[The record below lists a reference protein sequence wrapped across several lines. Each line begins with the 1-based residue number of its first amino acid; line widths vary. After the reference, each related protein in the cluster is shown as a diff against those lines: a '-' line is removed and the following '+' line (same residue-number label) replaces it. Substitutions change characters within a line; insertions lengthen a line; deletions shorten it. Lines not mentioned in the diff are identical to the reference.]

1 MIFIKANLSHFNYI
15 KLKKKTRNII
25 LISVGVL
32 ILFSFI
38 AKKAGWI
45 GKEVGFEVN
54 TQRVELKTI
63 TETVSASGKI
73 QPEVEVK
80 ISPDVSGEIVD
91 LYVKEGQE
99 VKKGEVL
106 CKINPLLYIS
116 NKERTQASVNT
127 SKANLANA
135 KARLLQSKAVFVNTE
150 LTYNRNKKLF
160 DQGAI
165 SEAEFENSKSQYE
178 SAKADVEAAV
188 QTVSA
193 SDYNIKNAVASLE
206 EASNN
211 LDRTIIRSPV
221 DGKVSKLNV
230 EKGERVVGTSQMAG
244 TELLRIANLNEME
257 VVVDVNENDIVK
269 IHLNDTTLI
278 EVDAYLGQKFKGIVT
293 SIANSANTNGTSADQ
308 ITNFEV
314 KIRILRDS
322 YSHLLNN
329 KQDNNSPFRPG
340 MTATVDIQTKTIKNV
355 LAVPIEAVTLRTDTT
370 SENKIS
376 KKNKK
381 DGGEE
386 EKDKNNK
393 EEAIELVFIFEN
405 GKAVIK
411 PVKTGI
417 QDNNFIQL
425 LSGISKGDEVI
436 VGPYK
441 TVSKLLKNRSLV
453 KVVQE
458 EELNKEKD

>member
-1 MIFIKANLSHFNYI
+1 
-15 KLKKKTRNII
+15 LKKKTRNII
-25 LISVGVL
+25 LISAAVL
-32 ILFSFI
+32 ILFSII

-54 TQRVELKTI
+54 TQKVELKTI

-91 LYVKEGQE
+91 LFVKEGQE

-106 CKINPLLYIS
+106 CKINPILYIS
-116 NKERTQASVNT
+116 NKERTEASVNT
-127 SKANLANA
+127 TKANLANS
-135 KARLLQSKAVFVNTE
+135 KARLVQSKAVFVNAE
-150 LTYNRNKKLF
+150 LTFNRNKKLF

-178 SAKADVEAAV
+178 SAKADVEAAA

-193 SDYNIKNAVASLE
+193 SDFNIKNAVASLE
-206 EASNN
+206 EANNN

-370 SENKIS
+370 SENKTN

-381 DGGEE
+381 EVDEE

-393 EEAIELVFIFEN
+393 EEAIELVFVFDN
-405 GKAVIK
+405 GKSLIK

-417 QDNNFIQL
+417 QDNNFIQI

>member
-1 MIFIKANLSHFNYI
+1 
-15 KLKKKTRNII
+15 LKKKTRNII
-25 LISVGVL
+25 LISAAVL
-32 ILFSFI
+32 ILFSII

-54 TQRVELKTI
+54 TQKVELKTI

-91 LYVKEGQE
+91 LFVKEGQE

-116 NKERTQASVNT
+116 NKERTEASVNT
-127 SKANLANA
+127 TKANLANS
-135 KARLLQSKAVFVNTE
+135 KARLVQSKAVFVNTE
-150 LTYNRNKKLF
+150 LTFIRNKKLF

-178 SAKADVEAAV
+178 SAKADVEAAA

-193 SDYNIKNAVASLE
+193 SDFNIKNAVASLE
-206 EASNN
+206 EANNN

-322 YSHLLNN
+322 YSHLLSN

-370 SENKIS
+370 SENKTN

-381 DGGEE
+381 EEDEE

-393 EEAIELVFIFEN
+393 EEAIELVFIFDN
-405 GKAVIK
+405 GKSLIK

-417 QDNNFIQL
+417 QDNNFIQI

>member
-45 GKEVGFEVN
+45 GKEIGFEVN

-193 SDYNIKNAVASLE
+193 SDFNIKNAVASLE

-376 KKNKK
+376 KRNKK
-381 DGGEE
+381 DEGEE

>member
-1 MIFIKANLSHFNYI
+1 M
-15 KLKKKTRNII
+15 KKKIRNII
-25 LISVGVL
+25 LISAAVL
-32 ILFSFI
+32 ILFSII

-54 TQRVELKTI
+54 TQKVELKTI

-91 LYVKEGQE
+91 LFVKEGQE

-116 NKERTQASVNT
+116 NKERTEASVNT
-127 SKANLANA
+127 TKANLANS
-135 KARLLQSKAVFVNTE
+135 KARLVQSKAVFVNTE
-150 LTYNRNKKLF
+150 LTFNRNKKLF

-178 SAKADVEAAV
+178 SAKADVEAAA

-193 SDYNIKNAVASLE
+193 SDFNIKNAVASLE
-206 EASNN
+206 EANNN

-370 SENKIS
+370 SENKTN

-381 DGGEE
+381 EEDEE

-393 EEAIELVFIFEN
+393 EEAIELVFIFDN
-405 GKAVIK
+405 GKSLIK

-417 QDNNFIQL
+417 QDNNFIQI

-441 TVSKLLKNRSLV
+441 TVSKLLKNRSQV

>member
-1 MIFIKANLSHFNYI
+1 
-15 KLKKKTRNII
+15 LKKKTRNII
-25 LISVGVL
+25 LISAAVL
-32 ILFSFI
+32 ILFSII

-54 TQRVELKTI
+54 TQKVELKTI

-91 LYVKEGQE
+91 LFVKEGQE

-116 NKERTQASVNT
+116 NKERTEASVNT
-127 SKANLANA
+127 TKANLANS
-135 KARLLQSKAVFVNTE
+135 KARLVQSKAVFVNTE
-150 LTYNRNKKLF
+150 LTFNRNKKLF

-178 SAKADVEAAV
+178 SAKADVEAAA

-193 SDYNIKNAVASLE
+193 SDFNIKNAVASLE
-206 EASNN
+206 EANNN

-370 SENKIS
+370 SENKTN

-381 DGGEE
+381 EVDEE

-393 EEAIELVFIFEN
+393 EEAIELVFVFDN
-405 GKAVIK
+405 GKSLIK

-417 QDNNFIQL
+417 QDNNFIQI

>member
-1 MIFIKANLSHFNYI
+1 
-15 KLKKKTRNII
+15 LKKKTRNII

-32 ILFSFI
+32 ILFSII

-54 TQRVELKTI
+54 TQKAELKTI

-91 LYVKEGQE
+91 LFVKEGQE

-116 NKERTQASVNT
+116 NKERTEASVNT
-127 SKANLANA
+127 SKANLANS
-135 KARLLQSKAVFVNTE
+135 KARLLQSKAAFVNTE
-150 LTYNRNKKLF
+150 LTFNRNKKLF

-178 SAKADVEAAV
+178 SAKADVEAAL

-193 SDYNIKNAVASLE
+193 SDFNIKNAVASLQ
-206 EASNN
+206 EANNN

-269 IHLNDTTLI
+269 IHLNDTTLV

-322 YSHLLNN
+322 YSHLLNKN
-329 KQDNNSPFRPG
+329 QDNNSPFRPG
-340 MTATVDIQTKTIKNV
+340 MTATVDIQTKTVSNV
-355 LAVPIEAVTLRTDTT
+355 LAVPIEAVTLRSDTT
-370 SENKIS
+370 SETKKD

-381 DGGEE
+381 EE
-386 EKDKNNK
+386 DLDNK
-393 EEAIELVFIFEN
+393 ENSNKEDPIELVFVYLNDKSI
-405 GKAVIK
+405 IM

-417 QDNNFIQL
+417 QDNNFIQI
-425 LSGISKGDEVI
+425 LSGISKGDEII

-441 TVSKLLKNRSLV
+441 TVSKLLKNRSKV
-453 KVVQE
+453 KVVTE

>member
-1 MIFIKANLSHFNYI
+1 LIFIKANLSHFNYI

-63 TETVSASGKI
+63 TESVSASGKI

>member
-1 MIFIKANLSHFNYI
+1 M
-15 KLKKKTRNII
+15 KKKTRNII

-32 ILFSFI
+32 ILFSII

-54 TQRVELKTI
+54 TQKAELKTI

-91 LYVKEGQE
+91 LFVKEGQE

-116 NKERTQASVNT
+116 NKERTEASVNT
-127 SKANLANA
+127 SKANLANS
-135 KARLLQSKAVFVNTE
+135 KARLLQSKAAFVNTE
-150 LTYNRNKKLF
+150 LTFNRNKKLF

-178 SAKADVEAAV
+178 SAKADVEAAL

-193 SDYNIKNAVASLE
+193 SDFNIKNAVASLQ
-206 EASNN
+206 EANNN

-269 IHLNDTTLI
+269 IHLNDTTLV

-322 YSHLLNN
+322 YSHLLNKN
-329 KQDNNSPFRPG
+329 QDNNSPFRPG
-340 MTATVDIQTKTIKNV
+340 MTATVDIQTKTVSNV
-355 LAVPIEAVTLRTDTT
+355 LAVPIEAVTLRSDTT
-370 SENKIS
+370 SETKKD

-381 DGGEE
+381 EE
-386 EKDKNNK
+386 DLDNK
-393 EEAIELVFIFEN
+393 ENSNKEDPIELVFVYLNDKSI
-405 GKAVIK
+405 IM

-417 QDNNFIQL
+417 QDNNFIQI
-425 LSGISKGDEVI
+425 LSGISKGDEII

-441 TVSKLLKNRSLV
+441 TVSKLLKNRSKV
-453 KVVQE
+453 KVVTE

>member
-1 MIFIKANLSHFNYI
+1 M
-15 KLKKKTRNII
+15 KKKTRNII
-25 LISVGVL
+25 LISAAVL
-32 ILFSFI
+32 ILFSII

-54 TQRVELKTI
+54 TQKVELKTI

-91 LYVKEGQE
+91 LFVKEGQE

-116 NKERTQASVNT
+116 NKERTEASVNT
-127 SKANLANA
+127 TKANLANS
-135 KARLLQSKAVFVNTE
+135 KARLVQSKAVFVNAE
-150 LTYNRNKKLF
+150 LTFNRNKKLF

-178 SAKADVEAAV
+178 SAKADVEAAA

-193 SDYNIKNAVASLE
+193 SDFNIKNAVASLE
-206 EASNN
+206 EANNN

-370 SENKIS
+370 SENKTN

-381 DGGEE
+381 EVDEE

-393 EEAIELVFIFEN
+393 EEAIELVFVFDN
-405 GKAVIK
+405 GKSLIK

-417 QDNNFIQL
+417 QDNNFIQI

-441 TVSKLLKNRSLV
+441 TVSKLLKNRSQV

>member
-1 MIFIKANLSHFNYI
+1 M
-15 KLKKKTRNII
+15 KKKTRNII
-25 LISVGVL
+25 LISAAVL
-32 ILFSFI
+32 ILFSII

-54 TQRVELKTI
+54 TQKVELKTI

-91 LYVKEGQE
+91 LFVKEGQE

-116 NKERTQASVNT
+116 NKERTEASVNT
-127 SKANLANA
+127 TKANLANS
-135 KARLLQSKAVFVNTE
+135 KARLVQSKAVFVNTE
-150 LTYNRNKKLF
+150 LTFNRNKKLF

-178 SAKADVEAAV
+178 SAKADVEAAA

-193 SDYNIKNAVASLE
+193 SDFNIKNAVASLE
-206 EASNN
+206 EANNN

-370 SENKIS
+370 SENKTN

-381 DGGEE
+381 EEDEE

-393 EEAIELVFIFEN
+393 EEAIELVFVFDN
-405 GKAVIK
+405 GKSLIK

-417 QDNNFIQL
+417 QDNNFIQI

>member
-1 MIFIKANLSHFNYI
+1 M
-15 KLKKKTRNII
+15 KKKTRNII
-25 LISVGVL
+25 LISATVL
-32 ILFSFI
+32 ILFSII

-54 TQRVELKTI
+54 TQKVELKTI

-91 LYVKEGQE
+91 LFVKEGQE

-116 NKERTQASVNT
+116 NKERTEASVNT
-127 SKANLANA
+127 TKANLANS
-135 KARLLQSKAVFVNTE
+135 KARLVQSKAVFVNTE
-150 LTYNRNKKLF
+150 LTFNRNKKLF

-178 SAKADVEAAV
+178 SAKADVEAAA

-193 SDYNIKNAVASLE
+193 SDFNIKNAVASLE
-206 EASNN
+206 EANNN

-370 SENKIS
+370 SENKTN

-381 DGGEE
+381 EVDEE

-393 EEAIELVFIFEN
+393 EEAIELVFVFDN
-405 GKAVIK
+405 GKSLIK

-417 QDNNFIQL
+417 QDNNFIQI

>member
-63 TETVSASGKI
+63 TESVSASGKI

-193 SDYNIKNAVASLE
+193 SDFNIKNAVASLE

>member
-1 MIFIKANLSHFNYI
+1 LIFIKANLSHFNYI

-193 SDYNIKNAVASLE
+193 SDFNIKNAVASLE

>member
-1 MIFIKANLSHFNYI
+1 
-15 KLKKKTRNII
+15 LKKKTRNII
-25 LISVGVL
+25 LISAAVL
-32 ILFSFI
+32 ILFSII

-54 TQRVELKTI
+54 TQKVELKTI

-91 LYVKEGQE
+91 LFVKEGQE

-116 NKERTQASVNT
+116 NKERTEASVNT
-127 SKANLANA
+127 TKANLANS
-135 KARLLQSKAVFVNTE
+135 KARLVQSKAVFVNTE
-150 LTYNRNKKLF
+150 LTFNRNKKLF

-178 SAKADVEAAV
+178 SAKADVEAAA

-193 SDYNIKNAVASLE
+193 SDFNIKNAVASLE
-206 EASNN
+206 EANNN

-370 SENKIS
+370 SENKTN

-381 DGGEE
+381 EVDEE

-393 EEAIELVFIFEN
+393 EEAIELVFVFDN
-405 GKAVIK
+405 GKSLIK

-441 TVSKLLKNRSLV
+441 TVSKLLKNRSQV

>member
-1 MIFIKANLSHFNYI
+1 
-15 KLKKKTRNII
+15 LKKKTRNII

-32 ILFSFI
+32 VLFSII

-54 TQRVELKTI
+54 TQKAELKTI

-91 LYVKEGQE
+91 LFVKEGQE

-116 NKERTQASVNT
+116 NKERTEASVNT
-127 SKANLANA
+127 SKANLANS
-135 KARLLQSKAVFVNTE
+135 KARLLQSKAAFVNTE
-150 LTYNRNKKLF
+150 LTFNRNKKLF

-178 SAKADVEAAV
+178 SAKADVEAAL

-193 SDYNIKNAVASLE
+193 SDFNIKNAVASLQ
-206 EASNN
+206 EANNN

-269 IHLNDTTLI
+269 IHLNDTTI
-278 EVDAYLGQKFKGIVT
+278 VEVDAYLGQKFKGIVT

-322 YSHLLNN
+322 YSHLLNKN
-329 KQDNNSPFRPG
+329 QDNNSPFRPG
-340 MTATVDIQTKTIKNV
+340 MTATVDIQTKTVSNV

-370 SENKIS
+370 SETKKD

-381 DGGEE
+381 EE
-386 EKDKNNK
+386 DLENK
-393 EEAIELVFIFEN
+393 ENSNKEDPIELVFVYLN
-405 GKAVIK
+405 DKSVIM

-417 QDNNFIQL
+417 QDNNFIQI
-425 LSGISKGDEVI
+425 LSGISKGDEII

-441 TVSKLLKNRSLV
+441 TVSKLLKNRSKV
-453 KVVQE
+453 KVVTE

>member
-1 MIFIKANLSHFNYI
+1 
-15 KLKKKTRNII
+15 LKKKIRNII
-25 LISVGVL
+25 LISAAVL
-32 ILFSFI
+32 ILFSII

-54 TQRVELKTI
+54 TQKVELKTI

-91 LYVKEGQE
+91 LFVKEGQE

-116 NKERTQASVNT
+116 NKERTEASVNT
-127 SKANLANA
+127 TKANLANS
-135 KARLLQSKAVFVNTE
+135 KARLVQSKAVFVNTE
-150 LTYNRNKKLF
+150 LTFNRNKKLF

-178 SAKADVEAAV
+178 SAKADVEAAA

-193 SDYNIKNAVASLE
+193 SDFNIKNAVASLE
-206 EASNN
+206 EANNN

-370 SENKIS
+370 SENKTN

-381 DGGEE
+381 EEDEE

-393 EEAIELVFIFEN
+393 EEAIELVFIFDN
-405 GKAVIK
+405 GKSLIK

-417 QDNNFIQL
+417 QDNNFIQI

-441 TVSKLLKNRSLV
+441 TVSKLLKNRSQV

>member
-1 MIFIKANLSHFNYI
+1 M
-15 KLKKKTRNII
+15 KKKTRNII

-63 TETVSASGKI
+63 TESVSASGKI

-193 SDYNIKNAVASLE
+193 SDFNIKNAVASLE

>member
-1 MIFIKANLSHFNYI
+1 M
-15 KLKKKTRNII
+15 KKKTRNII
-25 LISVGVL
+25 LISAAVL
-32 ILFSFI
+32 ILFSII

-54 TQRVELKTI
+54 TQKVELKTI

-91 LYVKEGQE
+91 LFVKEGQE

-116 NKERTQASVNT
+116 NKERTEASVNT
-127 SKANLANA
+127 TKANLANS
-135 KARLLQSKAVFVNTE
+135 KARLVQSKAVFVNAE
-150 LTYNRNKKLF
+150 LTFNRNKKLF

-178 SAKADVEAAV
+178 SAKADVEAAA

-193 SDYNIKNAVASLE
+193 SDFNIKNAVASLE
-206 EASNN
+206 EANNN

-370 SENKIS
+370 SENKTN

-381 DGGEE
+381 EVDEE

-393 EEAIELVFIFEN
+393 EEAIELVFVFDN
-405 GKAVIK
+405 GKSLIK

-417 QDNNFIQL
+417 QDNNFIQI

>member
-1 MIFIKANLSHFNYI
+1 M
-15 KLKKKTRNII
+15 KKKTRNII
-25 LISVGVL
+25 LISAAVL
-32 ILFSFI
+32 ILFSII

-54 TQRVELKTI
+54 TQKVELKTI

-91 LYVKEGQE
+91 LFVKEGQE

-116 NKERTQASVNT
+116 NKERTEASVNT
-127 SKANLANA
+127 TKANLANS
-135 KARLLQSKAVFVNTE
+135 KARLVQSKAVFVNAE
-150 LTYNRNKKLF
+150 LTFNRNKKLF

-178 SAKADVEAAV
+178 SAKADVEAAA

-193 SDYNIKNAVASLE
+193 SDFNIKNAVASLE
-206 EASNN
+206 EANNN

-370 SENKIS
+370 SENKTN

-381 DGGEE
+381 EEDEE

-393 EEAIELVFIFEN
+393 EEAIELVFIFDN
-405 GKAVIK
+405 GKSLIK

-417 QDNNFIQL
+417 QDNNFIQI

>member
-1 MIFIKANLSHFNYI
+1 M
-15 KLKKKTRNII
+15 KKKTRNII
-25 LISVGVL
+25 LISAAVL
-32 ILFSFI
+32 ILFSII

-54 TQRVELKTI
+54 TQKVELKTI

-91 LYVKEGQE
+91 LFVKEGQE

-116 NKERTQASVNT
+116 NKERTEASVNT
-127 SKANLANA
+127 TKANLANS
-135 KARLLQSKAVFVNTE
+135 KARLVQSKAVFVNAE
-150 LTYNRNKKLF
+150 LTFNRNKKLF

-178 SAKADVEAAV
+178 SAKADVEAAA

-193 SDYNIKNAVASLE
+193 SDFNIKNAVASLE
-206 EASNN
+206 EANNN

-370 SENKIS
+370 SENKTN

-381 DGGEE
+381 EEDEE

-393 EEAIELVFIFEN
+393 EEAIELVFVFDN
-405 GKAVIK
+405 GKSLIK

-417 QDNNFIQL
+417 QDNNFIQI

-441 TVSKLLKNRSLV
+441 TVSKLLKNRSQV

>member
-1 MIFIKANLSHFNYI
+1 M
-15 KLKKKTRNII
+15 KKKTRNII
-25 LISVGVL
+25 LISAAVL
-32 ILFSFI
+32 ILFSII

-54 TQRVELKTI
+54 TQKVELKTI

-91 LYVKEGQE
+91 LFVKEGQE

-116 NKERTQASVNT
+116 NKERTEASVNT
-127 SKANLANA
+127 TKANLANS
-135 KARLLQSKAVFVNTE
+135 KARLVQSKAVFVNTE
-150 LTYNRNKKLF
+150 LTFNRNKKLF

-178 SAKADVEAAV
+178 SAKADVEAAA

-193 SDYNIKNAVASLE
+193 SDFNIKNAVASLE
-206 EASNN
+206 EANNN

-370 SENKIS
+370 SENKTN

-381 DGGEE
+381 EVDEE

-393 EEAIELVFIFEN
+393 EEAIELVFVFDN
-405 GKAVIK
+405 GKSLIK

-417 QDNNFIQL
+417 QDNNFIQI

-441 TVSKLLKNRSLV
+441 TVSKLLKNRSQV

>member
-1 MIFIKANLSHFNYI
+1 M
-15 KLKKKTRNII
+15 KKKTRNII
-25 LISVGVL
+25 LISAAVL
-32 ILFSFI
+32 ILFSII

-54 TQRVELKTI
+54 TQKVELKTI

-91 LYVKEGQE
+91 LFVKEGQE

-116 NKERTQASVNT
+116 NKERTEASVNT
-127 SKANLANA
+127 TKANLANS
-135 KARLLQSKAVFVNTE
+135 KARLVQSKAVFVNTE
-150 LTYNRNKKLF
+150 LTFNRNKKLF

-178 SAKADVEAAV
+178 SAKADVEAAA

-193 SDYNIKNAVASLE
+193 SDFNIKNAVASLE
-206 EASNN
+206 EANNN

-370 SENKIS
+370 SENKTN

-381 DGGEE
+381 EEDEE

-393 EEAIELVFIFEN
+393 EEAIELVFIFDN
-405 GKAVIK
+405 GKSLIK

-417 QDNNFIQL
+417 QDNNFIQI

>member
-1 MIFIKANLSHFNYI
+1 
-15 KLKKKTRNII
+15 LKKKTRNII
-25 LISVGVL
+25 LISAAVL
-32 ILFSFI
+32 ILFSII

-54 TQRVELKTI
+54 TQKVELKTI

-91 LYVKEGQE
+91 LFVKEGQE

-116 NKERTQASVNT
+116 NKERTEASVNT
-127 SKANLANA
+127 TKANLANS
-135 KARLLQSKAVFVNTE
+135 KARLVQSKAVFVNAE
-150 LTYNRNKKLF
+150 LTFNRNKKLF

-178 SAKADVEAAV
+178 SAKADVEAAA

-193 SDYNIKNAVASLE
+193 SDFNIKNAVASLE
-206 EASNN
+206 EANNN

-370 SENKIS
+370 SENKTN

-381 DGGEE
+381 EVDEE

-393 EEAIELVFIFEN
+393 EEAIELVFVFDN
-405 GKAVIK
+405 GKSLIK

-417 QDNNFIQL
+417 QDNNFIQI

>member
-45 GKEVGFEVN
+45 GKEIGFEVN

-193 SDYNIKNAVASLE
+193 SDFNIKNAVASLE

-376 KKNKK
+376 KRNKK
-381 DGGEE
+381 DEGEE

-405 GKAVIK
+405 GKAIIK

>member
-1 MIFIKANLSHFNYI
+1 
-15 KLKKKTRNII
+15 
-25 LISVGVL
+25 
-32 ILFSFI
+32 
-38 AKKAGWI
+38 
-45 GKEVGFEVN
+45 
-54 TQRVELKTI
+54 
-63 TETVSASGKI
+63 
-73 QPEVEVK
+73 
-80 ISPDVSGEIVD
+80 
-91 LYVKEGQE
+91 
-99 VKKGEVL
+99 VL

>member
-63 TETVSASGKI
+63 TESVSASGKI

>member
-1 MIFIKANLSHFNYI
+1 
-15 KLKKKTRNII
+15 LKKKTRNII
-25 LISVGVL
+25 LISATVL
-32 ILFSFI
+32 ILFSII

-54 TQRVELKTI
+54 TQKVELKTI

-91 LYVKEGQE
+91 LFVKEGQE

-116 NKERTQASVNT
+116 NKERTEASVNT
-127 SKANLANA
+127 TKANLANS
-135 KARLLQSKAVFVNTE
+135 KARLVQSKAVFVNTE
-150 LTYNRNKKLF
+150 LTFNRNKKLF

-178 SAKADVEAAV
+178 SAKADVEAAA

-193 SDYNIKNAVASLE
+193 SDFNIKNAVASLE
-206 EASNN
+206 EANNN

-370 SENKIS
+370 SENKTN

-381 DGGEE
+381 EVDEE

-393 EEAIELVFIFEN
+393 EEAIELVFVFDN
-405 GKAVIK
+405 GKSLIK

-417 QDNNFIQL
+417 QDNNFIQI

>member
-1 MIFIKANLSHFNYI
+1 
-15 KLKKKTRNII
+15 LKKKTRNII
-25 LISVGVL
+25 LISAAVL
-32 ILFSFI
+32 ILFSII

-54 TQRVELKTI
+54 TQKVELKTI

-91 LYVKEGQE
+91 LFVKEGQE

-116 NKERTQASVNT
+116 NKERTEASVNT
-127 SKANLANA
+127 TKANLANS
-135 KARLLQSKAVFVNTE
+135 KARLVQSKAVFVNTE
-150 LTYNRNKKLF
+150 LTFNRNKKLF

-178 SAKADVEAAV
+178 SAKADVEAAA

-193 SDYNIKNAVASLE
+193 SDFNIKNAVASLE
-206 EASNN
+206 EANNN

-370 SENKIS
+370 SENKTN

-381 DGGEE
+381 EEDEE

-393 EEAIELVFIFEN
+393 EEAIELVFIFNN
-405 GKAVIK
+405 GKSLIK

-417 QDNNFIQL
+417 QDNNFIKI

>member
-1 MIFIKANLSHFNYI
+1 
-15 KLKKKTRNII
+15 LKKKTRNIF
-25 LISVGVL
+25 LISAAVL
-32 ILFSFI
+32 ILFSII

-54 TQRVELKTI
+54 TQKVELKTI

-91 LYVKEGQE
+91 LFVKEGQE

-116 NKERTQASVNT
+116 NKERTEASVNT
-127 SKANLANA
+127 TKANLANS
-135 KARLLQSKAVFVNTE
+135 KARLVQSKAVFVNTE
-150 LTYNRNKKLF
+150 LTFNRNKKLF

-178 SAKADVEAAV
+178 SAKADVEAAA

-193 SDYNIKNAVASLE
+193 SDFNIKNAVASLE
-206 EASNN
+206 EANNN

-370 SENKIS
+370 SENKTN

-381 DGGEE
+381 EEDEE

-393 EEAIELVFIFEN
+393 EEAIELVFIFDN
-405 GKAVIK
+405 GKSLIK

-417 QDNNFIQL
+417 QDNNFIQI

-441 TVSKLLKNRSLV
+441 TVSKLLKNRSQV

>member
-1 MIFIKANLSHFNYI
+1 
-15 KLKKKTRNII
+15 LKKRTRNII

-32 ILFSFI
+32 ILFSII

-45 GKEVGFEVN
+45 GKDLGLEVN
-54 TQRVELKTI
+54 TKKVELKTI

-91 LYVKEGQE
+91 LFVKEGQE

-116 NKERTQASVNT
+116 NKERTEASVNT
-127 SKANLANA
+127 TKANLANS
-135 KARLLQSKAVFVNTE
+135 KARLLQSKAAFVNSE
-150 LTYNRNKKLF
+150 LIFTRNKKLF
-160 DQGAI
+160 EQGAI
-165 SEAEFENSKSQYE
+165 SEAEFETSKSQYE
-178 SAKADVEAAV
+178 SAKADVEAAI
-188 QTVSA
+188 QTVAA
-193 SDYNIKNAVASLE
+193 SEFNIKNAVASLE
-206 EASNN
+206 EANNN

-322 YSHLLNN
+322 YAHLLNN

-340 MTATVDIQTKTIKNV
+340 MTATVDIQTQTVKNV
-355 LAVPIEAVTLRTDTT
+355 LAVPIEAVTLRTDT
-370 SENKIS
+370 SSARKKESKFKKEENT
-376 KKNKK
+376 
-381 DGGEE
+381 E
-386 EKDKNNK
+386 EKENASK
-393 EEAIELVFIFEN
+393 EDPIELVFAFVN
-405 GKAVIK
+405 GKSVIK

-417 QDNNFIQL
+417 QDNNFIQI
-425 LSGISKGDEVI
+425 LSGVSKGEEII

-441 TVSKLLKNRSLV
+441 TVSKLLKNRSNV
-453 KVVQE
+453 KVVSE
-458 EELNKEKD
+458 EDLNKEKE

>member
-1 MIFIKANLSHFNYI
+1 LIFIKANLSHFNYI

-63 TETVSASGKI
+63 TESVSASGKI

-193 SDYNIKNAVASLE
+193 SDFNIKNAVASLE

>member
-1 MIFIKANLSHFNYI
+1 M
-15 KLKKKTRNII
+15 KKKTRNII
-25 LISVGVL
+25 LISAAVL
-32 ILFSFI
+32 ILFSII

-54 TQRVELKTI
+54 TQKVELKTI

-91 LYVKEGQE
+91 LFVKEGQE

-116 NKERTQASVNT
+116 NKERTEASVNT
-127 SKANLANA
+127 TKANLANS
-135 KARLLQSKAVFVNTE
+135 KARLVQSKAVFVNTE
-150 LTYNRNKKLF
+150 LTFNRNKKLF

-178 SAKADVEAAV
+178 SAKADVEAAA

-193 SDYNIKNAVASLE
+193 SDFNIKNAVASLE
-206 EASNN
+206 EANNN

-370 SENKIS
+370 SENKTN

-381 DGGEE
+381 EEDEE

-393 EEAIELVFIFEN
+393 EEAIELVFIFNN
-405 GKAVIK
+405 GKSLIK

-417 QDNNFIQL
+417 QDNNFIQI

-441 TVSKLLKNRSLV
+441 TVSKLLKNRSEV

>member
-1 MIFIKANLSHFNYI
+1 M
-15 KLKKKTRNII
+15 KKKTRNII
-25 LISVGVL
+25 LISAAVL
-32 ILFSFI
+32 ILFSII

-54 TQRVELKTI
+54 TQKVELKTI

-91 LYVKEGQE
+91 LFVKEGQE

-116 NKERTQASVNT
+116 NKERTEASVNT
-127 SKANLANA
+127 TKANLANS
-135 KARLLQSKAVFVNTE
+135 KARLVQSKAVFVNTE
-150 LTYNRNKKLF
+150 LTFNRNKKLF

-178 SAKADVEAAV
+178 SAKADVEAAA

-193 SDYNIKNAVASLE
+193 SDFNIKNAVASLE
-206 EASNN
+206 EANNN

-370 SENKIS
+370 SENKTN

-381 DGGEE
+381 EVDEE

-393 EEAIELVFIFEN
+393 EEAIELVFVFDN
-405 GKAVIK
+405 GKSLIK

-441 TVSKLLKNRSLV
+441 TVSKLLKNRSQV

>member
-1 MIFIKANLSHFNYI
+1 M
-15 KLKKKTRNII
+15 KKKTRNII

-32 ILFSFI
+32 ILFSII

-45 GKEVGFEVN
+45 GKEVGYDVN
-54 TQRVELKTI
+54 TQKVELKTI

-91 LYVKEGQE
+91 LFVKEGQE

-116 NKERTQASVNT
+116 NKERTEASVNT
-127 SKANLANA
+127 SKANLANS
-135 KARLLQSKAVFVNTE
+135 KARLVQSKAVFVNTE
-150 LTYNRNKKLF
+150 LTFNRNKKLF

-193 SDYNIKNAVASLE
+193 SDFNIKNALASLE
-206 EASNN
+206 EANNN

-329 KQDNNSPFRPG
+329 QQDNNSPFRPG
-340 MTATVDIQTKTIKNV
+340 MTATVDIQTKTVKNI

-370 SENKIS
+370 SENKTT

-381 DGGEE
+381 EVDEVE
-386 EKDKNNK
+386 NDKNNK
-393 EEAIELVFIFEN
+393 EEAIELVFVFEN
-405 GKAVIK
+405 GKSVIK

-417 QDNNFIQL
+417 QDNNFIQI
-425 LSGISKGDEVI
+425 LSGIAKGDEVI

-441 TVSKLLKNRSLV
+441 TVSKLLKNRSQV
-453 KVVQE
+453 KVVSDD
-458 EELNKEKD
+458 ELNKEKD

>member
-1 MIFIKANLSHFNYI
+1 M
-15 KLKKKTRNII
+15 KKKTRNII
-25 LISVGVL
+25 LISAAVL
-32 ILFSFI
+32 ILFSII

-54 TQRVELKTI
+54 TQKVELKTI

-91 LYVKEGQE
+91 LFVKEGQE

-116 NKERTQASVNT
+116 NKERTEASVNT
-127 SKANLANA
+127 TKANLANS
-135 KARLLQSKAVFVNTE
+135 KARLVQSKAVFVNTE
-150 LTYNRNKKLF
+150 LTFNRNKKLF

-178 SAKADVEAAV
+178 SAKADVEAAA

-193 SDYNIKNAVASLE
+193 SDFNIKNAVASLE
-206 EASNN
+206 EANNN

-370 SENKIS
+370 SENKTN

-381 DGGEE
+381 EVDEE

-393 EEAIELVFIFEN
+393 EEAIELVFVFDN
-405 GKAVIK
+405 GKSLIK

-417 QDNNFIQL
+417 QDNNFIQI